1 VTKDDSLFLPA
12 SNDETRIVE
21 GVRAVGFAKAFR
33 GYAPDEVDTA
43 ISKLTEALEQLQG
56 ELRQL
61 SADAQRESTLR
72 RTAEEQIEIKRHELI
87 EAERRLNETIGDHD
101 QLVSAVEA
109 MSKERTNVLAT
120 LEEVRVERAER
131 IAYTEQLEEVIT
143 RYEQAEQSVAHVL
156 DAAERS
162 GNEVRSIAQRE
173 AALIIEDA
181 RVRAREELFANSSE
195 RDRLMSHA
203 RTIRTMLSNALFAID
218 ERGLDDAAKE

>member
-1 VTKDDSLFLPA
+1 
-12 SNDETRIVE
+12 
-21 GVRAVGFAKAFR
+21 
-33 GYAPDEVDTA
+33 
-43 ISKLTEALEQLQG
+43 
-56 ELRQL
+56 
-61 SADAQRESTLR
+61 
-72 RTAEEQIEIKRHELI
+72 
-87 EAERRLNETIGDHD
+87 
-101 QLVSAVEA
+101 
-109 MSKERTNVLAT
+109 